1 MAEYFQSHYE
11 VSLRSA
17 SGERGRNKKLTR
29 WYDNEAFKKIPRAK
43 AVVTADVELT
53 ENNALAF
60 DVWYLM
66 GGLID
71 WDALQFLLE
80 YFQVEDTELL
90 VESLFYIRSRAK

>member
-1 MAEYFQSHYE
+1 ME
-11 VSLRSA
+11 
-17 SGERGRNKKLTR
+17 
-29 WYDNEAFKKIPRAK
+29 
-43 AVVTADVELT
+43 VELT

-66 GGLID
+66 GGVLD